1 MILVIE
7 HRDTFL
13 PPPAPA
19 ADTRPRST
27 EQALRRMAWPF
38 ATEAPTPLPARPR
51 APCPRRPP
59 RRPARG

>member
-1 MILVIE
+1 MILIVE

-19 ADTRPRST
+19 ADARPRST

-38 ATEAPTPLPARPR
+38 ATEPALPALAPR
-51 APCPRRPP
+51 RSGPRRPP